1 MRPRLQ
7 GGVPPLYRGTQ
18 FPLHPSSVQVQ
29 AFLRQTQRSAHFRTC
44 TISPKSPPCTS
55 PFGRLGSWPTHQ
67 STGLLRFTA
76 TPIGSSPSVSSSNTK
91 ICKLSDLHDF
101 FEIATL
107 HLPFRSAWVVA
118 YSPAHRT
125 ASLHGHAYR
134 FKSSS
139 LTNPTHE
146 KSRSDERLLLAFGC
160 GDRTGTSLLTQ
171 HIYFIPCALGS
182 HRGLCPLLA
191 LPPRLSLRLQPLYS
205 LSPPEAVFRSF
216 D

>member
-1 MRPRLQ
+1 M
-7 GGVPPLYRGTQ
+7 PPLYRGTQ

-101 FEIATL
+101 FEIAVLGSLFSHRRT
-107 HLPFRSAWVVA
+107 VA
-118 YSPAHRT
+118 YSPVRRT

-134 FKSSS
+134 CKSSS
-139 LTNPTHE
+139 H
-146 KSRSDERLLLAFGC
+146 KSNARKNRSDERLLLAFGC
-160 GDRTGTSLLTQ
+160 GDRTGTSLQ
-171 HIYFIPCALGS
+171 PQRIYFNSCGLRSIGGS
-182 HRGLCPLLA
+182 AP
-191 LPPRLSLRLQPLYS
+191 SW
-205 LSPPEAVFRSF
+205 RSF
-216 D
+216 CAFRYHSSRSLAVTPVSVLRSND

>member
-7 GGVPPLYRGTQ
+7 GGCLLYTGEPSFPCTLPQFKSKRFFVKHKDLRTFGLARFLRNRHPAPPLSVGLGRGLLTSPPDC
-18 FPLHPSSVQVQ
+18 FASRPRLSVQVQ
-29 AFLRQTQRSAHFRTC
+29 AFLRQTQRSANFRTC
-44 TISPKSPPCTS
+44 TISSKSPPCTS

-67 STGLLRFTA
+67 PTGLLRFTA
-76 TPIGSSPSVSSSNTK
+76 TPIGSSP
-91 ICKLSDLHDF
+91 H
-101 FEIATL
+101 
-107 HLPFRSAWVVA
+107 
-118 YSPAHRT
+118 
-125 ASLHGHAYR
+125 
-134 FKSSS
+134 

-182 HRGLCPLLA
+182 IGA
-191 LPPRLSLRLQPLYS
+191 LPPLGAPSTS
-205 LSPPEAVFRSF
+205 FAEAPAALLAVTPKPFSRSF